1 MGPYT
6 LAETAP
12 FSYKPGG
19 FMNGAGHG
27 STMEDLNGNIWHTAT
42 MRISRNHNFERRVG
56 IWPCGLDTDGELF
69 CNQRYGD
76 WPIAVL
82 GEAQDPWANP
92 KWYLLSY
99 GKKVSASSFE
109 EGKAPDLIANEDC
122 RDWWRAAGNKPG
134 EWVQMDL
141 GSVMDVR
148 AVQINF
154 ADDKIEI
161 PCPGEIVGTTQARY
175 IDGTDHLTRYIL
187 EGSVDGENYFVIE
200 DKSEV
205 NTDLTHDFLV
215 REDGFSARYLK
226 LTVLA
231 TAYDQPACI
240 SGMRVFGIGGGQAPE
255 MPEFTAVRT
264 EEREM
269 QVEIKGENA
278 VGYNILWGSSPEKLY
293 HSWMTFGNSQKIPAL
308 VTGREYY
315 VRVDAFNENG
325 ITEGKIVKISS
336 H

>member
-1 MGPYT
+1 M
-6 LAETAP
+6 
-12 FSYKPGG
+12 
-19 FMNGAGHG
+19 
-27 STMEDLNGNIWHTAT
+27 
-42 MRISRNHNFERRVG
+42 
-56 IWPCGLDTDGELF
+56 
-69 CNQRYGD
+69 
-76 WPIAVL
+76 
-82 GEAQDPWANP
+82 
-92 KWYLLSY
+92 
-99 GKKVSASSFE
+99 SASSFE

-122 RDWWRAAGNKPG
+122 RDWWRAAGNEPG

-187 EGSVDGENYFVIE
+187 EESVDGENYFVIE

-278 VGYNILWGSSPEKLY
+278 VGYNILWSFSGK
-293 HSWMTFGNSQKIPAL
+293 TVSQLDDVWKQSED
-308 VTGREYY
+308 TGACNRKRILRSCR
-315 VRVDAFNENG
+315 RV
-325 ITEGKIVKISS
+325 
-336 H
+336 